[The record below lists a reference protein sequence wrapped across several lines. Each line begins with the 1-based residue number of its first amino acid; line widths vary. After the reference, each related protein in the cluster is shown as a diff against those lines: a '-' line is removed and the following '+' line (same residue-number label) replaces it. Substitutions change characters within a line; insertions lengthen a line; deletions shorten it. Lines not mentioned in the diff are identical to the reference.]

1 MNGSKNA
8 QSEVISKVEQ
18 VSVYECMLRCQV
30 RALVTGLPSL
40 TNPCNLSQDVADC
53 AGYDYNAATEVCR
66 LLRSLDTLQV
76 RYQIYIRHVTSVMQ
90 KKCIKIIKQ
99 QVGLTL
105 R

>member
-66 LLRSLDTLQV
+66 LLSSLDTMQV
-76 RYQIYIRHVTSVMQ
+76 RNQLS
-90 KKCIKIIKQ
+90 
-99 QVGLTL
+99 LL
-105 R
+105 